1 MQTRINIRF
10 HSRPLFQSE
19 KPELMLK
26 FDFCFIVALTVRMYD
41 VQYKQYAQT
50 STSLNLNHLSFILR
64 PSIAPKFKTF
74 LFFHDLYISEFY
86 ILISFFQR
94 KSIFYYLHR
103 FERLL
108 GPCVDILK
116 RNIGLYQSFINLDRK
131 ISYWCDSCW
140 TFTKSEFFSS
150 SKFWIFEL
158 CLWYFAQNFRLL
170 YFAKHEFCKTWISSS
185 CDKKDA

>member
-1 MQTRINIRF
+1 MTYSTNSTR
-10 HSRPLFQSE
+10 
-19 KPELMLK
+19 
-26 FDFCFIVALTVRMYD
+26 
-41 VQYKQYAQT
+41 KQYAQT
-50 STSLNLNHLSFILR
+50 STFLNLNHLPFILR

-86 ILISFFQR
+86 ILITFFQR

-131 ISYWCDSCW
+131 ISYWCDICW
-140 TFTKSEFFSS
+140 IFTKSEFFSS
-150 SKFWIFEL
+150 SKFWI
-158 CLWYFAQNFRLL
+158 LWTLFVV
-170 YFAKHEFCKTWISSS
+170 FCTKFSFVVFCET
-185 CDKKDA
+185 